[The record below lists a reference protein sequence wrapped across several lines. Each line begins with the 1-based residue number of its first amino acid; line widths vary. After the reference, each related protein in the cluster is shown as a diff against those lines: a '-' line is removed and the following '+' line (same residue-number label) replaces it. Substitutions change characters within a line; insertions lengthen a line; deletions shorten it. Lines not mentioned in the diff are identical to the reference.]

1 MFILIIH
8 STSTWHKSNQE
19 KKRITQYNHTLSSHR
34 VHLSFITYFF
44 AQWMI
49 IIELEHSSTYV
60 TIMSITNAKKT
71 SFVFEL
77 RIESKHRCIKYHQ
90 WRAKQRRCVINEQHK
105 HSLRVYSSI
114 TRWIKVIDSL
124 LDNTVSI
131 LLFQLRE
138 AIV

>member
-49 IIELEHSSTYV
+49 IIEWEHSSTYV

-90 WRAKQRRCVINEQHK
+90 WRAEQRRCVINEQHK